1 MTASPPTSPAGR
13 GATLAGNDT
22 EPAPPEFPGCRAVRI
37 TRDAIADFEGR
48 IEYWDAATETAWMVC
63 EPTTV
68 YHEGPGQRLARLAA
82 LIAAGR
88 GSPITTLGT
97 SDLQVVDARG
107 ERQRIMQADQIVY
120 VHPVETVPRGAAV
133 EVGADHLPDVL
144 LEVDYSTDVRRGKLG
159 LYEAWGFPE
168 VWVEVPDAAS
178 PSRSRR
184 RPSGLT
190 IHRLGPGGYRPAAAS
205 AAFPGWTAAEIHAA
219 LNEARLSEATS
230 AVLTRVGRALG
241 DAEGPTMTRGCAS
254 NAGKPRWKPS
264 RRSFAPAGSPYRRT
278 SQRVWETRRRATSS
292 TPPSRAG
299 TARTSSPARRR
310 ATGLRPDGGSDRTA
324 TERRLAWTPQRTD
337 SSPPRRCPESCPAP
351 SRTASRESAPRPG
364 CSGSR

>member
-1 MTASPPTSPAGR
+1 MALSRPLSPVPPGAAPADP
-13 GATLAGNDT
+13 GATAV
-22 EPAPPEFPGCRAVRI
+22 PPEFPGCRPVRI

-68 YHEGPGQRLARLAA
+68 YHDGPGQRLAHLLA

-97 SDLQVVDARG
+97 SDLLVRDARG
-107 ERQRIMQADQIVY
+107 ERRRIMQADQIVY

-133 EVGADHLPDVL
+133 EVGADHLPDVV

-168 VWVEVPDAAS
+168 VWVEVPDVAS

-219 LNEARLSEATS
+219 LNEPRLSEATS

-241 DAEGPTMTRGCAS
+241 DAEGTVPDDDPWLREQRREATLEAVTQVLRARGIAVPERLGRHLTDASPGDLVDAALACRDGADFLTRV
-254 NAGKPRWKPS
+254 KPRD
-264 RRSFAPAGSPYRRT
+264 RSPT
-278 SQRVWETRRRATSS
+278 
-292 TPPSRAG
+292 
-299 TARTSSPARRR
+299 
-310 ATGLRPDGGSDRTA
+310 
-324 TERRLAWTPQRTD
+324 
-337 SSPPRRCPESCPAP
+337 
-351 SRTASRESAPRPG
+351 
-364 CSGSR
+364 